1 MFRVPGLD
9 VSGDMRVRQEWN
21 FVDGRD
27 RSRSAVRA
35 RLRAT
40 YKIDDHFAVGARIA
54 TGDPDD
60 PNSTDVTLGNFVD
73 DFQVSLDQAWR
84 SEEHTSELQS
94 LMRISYAVF
103 CLTKKNRPHIQRSIH
118 TLKQPDTHL
127 SNSTHTH

>member
-40 YKIDDHFAVGARIA
+40 YKIDDHFAVGARLA

-60 PNSTDVTLGNFVD
+60 PNSTDVTLGSFVD
-73 DFQVSLDQAWR
+73 DFQGSLDTAWIHYTNGGL
-84 SEEHTSELQS
+84 SAPEGKLDQQLQRTH
-94 LMRISYAVF
+94 MRRDGDVPPPGVGGE
-103 CLTKKNRPHIQRSIH
+103 RP
-118 TLKQPDTHL
+118 DDG
-127 SNSTHTH
+127 